1 MFFKKIKNNYI
12 IKSNQK
18 TIDLK
23 LLAEIE
29 KFQNT
34 LNKKARVAIDC
45 TNLNEIEDRKSVE
58 KIIKYGISLFDSS
71 CLLTAQIG
79 LLSYE
84 NFPKMYLSLEDFI
97 EDKRI
102 LTRRRFKV
110 A

>member
-23 LLAEIE
+23 LLAEIK

-58 KIIKYGISLFDSS
+58 KIIKYGISLFGSS

-84 NFPKMYLSLEDFI
+84 NFPKMYLSPEDFI

>member
-58 KIIKYGISLFDSS
+58 KIIKYDISLFGSS

-97 EDKRI
+97 EGKKI

>member
-58 KIIKYGISLFDSS
+58 KIIKYGISLFGSS

>member
-18 TIDLK
+18 IIDLK

-58 KIIKYGISLFDSS
+58 KIIKYSISLFGSS

>member
-58 KIIKYGISLFDSS
+58 KIIKYSISLFSSS

>member
-23 LLAEIE
+23 LLAKIE

-58 KIIKYGISLFDSS
+58 KIIKYGISLFGSS